1 MNRHTLL
8 SIALS
13 ATTCVDIYA
22 GSAFLNKDDGQ
33 SEKQRPN
40 SGAIAKAP
48 VSTASYV
55 KLKAD
60 GNTDGSPYGLS
71 LMGVNDKTVQ
81 LRWLSPEPVDGYFD
95 DFEDHSDFEINSAG
109 NIGWQYIDADNELT
123 YTWQACK
130 FRNQGQKMAFIVM
143 NPWETSPAVNENPD
157 YQPYSGK
164 KMLVDFSAVSDQNN
178 DYIIS
183 PELNFEQDFQVSFMA
198 RSYKIGTNMNAE
210 RIRVG
215 YSTTGK
221 RPSDFTYVNDG
232 DYIELPAAWTLIKY
246 NIPKEAKY
254 VTINCVSY
262 NAFMLMLDDL
272 FVGTNK
278 VRPGS
283 ASVPAAKPLIGFNIY
298 RNGEKVT
305 DEPIDSLRFTDN
317 VPDYG
322 EFTYTVTAVYADG
335 TESKKSE
342 ELNVNVPDIR
352 LLPFE
357 DDFDDWTLHSDKWST
372 MQNDGEETRWSI
384 DYYEYGLVDPSA
396 TYRWSNLTNYDQSLV
411 TRELHTLDRNNTYLR
426 FNLRLRNSEQT
437 NVDYLSVE
445 VSCDGGTNWTEA
457 KTYDNKNG
465 GFEWTICQIPL
476 NSYLTSDLFRIR
488 FRAHGESAQWINY
501 WYVDDVKIWNPKWTT
516 AQMSVSSANGKLTN
530 CNVSM
535 DADHGSVIE
544 TTTDANGN
552 VDFNQIEAGN
562 YNVSILKDGYNIYRT
577 TWNIGTESDNVL
589 NVNMTRPSAELSA
602 TSITSDMEAEAKIT
616 KQFSLKNTGDGP
628 MTWYLKQTPAKFS
641 GNPSCMWSPLTSF
654 STSGDLQQSVAFDG
668 EYYYTTSSI
677 ELGKFWKYDKNGKF
691 IEQFSIPQ
699 MYYKLYDITFDGR
712 YFYGSDWSN
721 RLFKLDFDNRR
732 IVDIIT
738 VKDASDLK
746 ITHCSYDP
754 DRKGFW
760 IGTFTT
766 IGFIDMEGNIL
777 SRFASFDSNN
787 SVSVYGSAYDNIT
800 PGGPFLWLSDMT
812 AASDNQIDKIQIRQ
826 FNLTSR
832 KLTDV
837 KHVLN
842 DAPGYKIGDS
852 STGQNYVC
860 GLFGSLEIEPGR
872 FTLVGTLNQS
882 PNLVFRYNMAEVDN
896 WLALSPKHGT
906 LQAGETIGINA
917 TFDALTAKNG
927 DSFNTSAT
935 LLTNPE
941 TDAQEITF
949 ALNANSES
957 SVPRPLNLTGKAGKA
972 SVTLNWTK
980 GNGSATA
987 DGYNIY
993 RDNVKVNTT
1002 PVKDLTYTDTKLVY
1016 GTYIYKVAALYA
1028 GGKES
1033 AKSDSVVVTVTDG
1046 AQYYAPLHLNATIS
1060 HNKDVTVNWQSPL
1073 ADNGRRDTMSWA
1085 NGNHSDQIGLDGGGY
1100 FYAGSKWEP
1109 TDIVKYRNKKVSSVS
1124 VQLVNN
1130 CTYLAVRIMKD
1141 GEIIYKK
1148 QYKGNLTFDGTFTD
1162 IPVDEDIVLEP
1173 GHTYLFGLQI
1183 MNDDGVNPLSID
1195 DGKAVNGKGN
1205 LLSTDGV
1212 NWFSAAESGIAGN
1225 FNIRVNV
1232 APNAN
1237 GTESEPTGYNVYRNG
1252 QIVNSALVT
1261 GKSFSE
1267 TLPETGIYSYAVS
1280 SVYADGGESDL
1291 SEATSI
1297 EAYDITDK
1305 ISPQHINAAVER
1317 NRNVS
1322 VRWDLPVKNGQAIPA
1337 NITTRPVT
1345 TDASM
1350 PEFVSSFTGEMSSMG
1365 VVTDGE
1371 YFYTSI
1377 YNEDGRIEKYTL
1389 NGQFVANYLID
1400 DIEGIRNL
1408 AYDGEY
1414 LYAADYTNSI
1424 HKIDPKDMSLVESI
1438 SISEYSRHLA
1448 FVPTLDGGNGGFE
1461 VGDWNTSILVAKNG
1475 SKLGTGPTL
1484 QAANG
1489 TAYYDGRLYAF
1500 EQANDAN
1507 YYTIGIY
1514 DLATNT
1520 RVGSIDMGQYLEIN
1534 DIASAQAGGMSSFKD
1549 KSGATYLVM
1558 ALQRRNKPT
1567 EFVTI
1572 EIGSIKTIA
1581 GYNIYRNGEKL
1592 NAEPLTRRYFEE
1604 SLYNEGQYDYTTET
1618 VYIDGTTSEKS
1629 ASACI
1634 TIAPQGEAKVPANV
1648 KAIASSYGYNV
1659 LLSFSDADMHK
1670 DATTAENFDNLTD
1683 GKSALAVNGT
1693 AYKSNWKVTSEFA
1706 FTGTKALAAEEKQE
1720 AFGVINADGMKYLRF
1735 AIRNDDDHNGK
1746 GTVGVYYSTGGSER
1760 SNFIQLQSY
1769 TTDEAWQDV
1778 CIELPEG
1785 TEYVAIAKAANV
1797 SKQFVDAVALYK
1809 QKPTSNVYGYD
1820 IYRNGE
1826 KLNDNPVSGISYVD
1840 HNLVQGRYEYQVR
1853 TITNTSAESELS
1865 DKAIINLEYDNG
1877 GMAPTNLTAERQSD
1891 GTYKLNWMFPSLG
1904 EPIYLRWHDGNSY
1917 GTAGLPNGGAFYAGV
1932 KWFAEDLKGYGS
1944 MSLTDVEFY
1953 VNQVPEAF
1961 FLLVY
1966 ENNTLVRQ
1974 QFIPIV
1980 KQYSFNTVHLD
1991 DPLKIDTGKDLR
2003 VVIYV
2008 EHNSATVPLGY
2019 DHGPARSGRGNLYS
2033 TDGSTW
2039 TTMDD
2044 DDTDIDANWCIS
2056 IGLSAY
2062 SQEPLERTAQACN
2075 ATSRS
2080 TLRKFTSKNTVQGVL
2095 HGTRLDVPRMAAAT
2109 NATMTSE
2116 KNVFEGYNIY
2126 RNGDKLNVETMFDT
2140 TYVDEKPY
2148 SDKYLEY
2155 QVAAVYSVHGE
2166 KFSNKVTLMTSGI
2179 NGEAQSNGIRIKAAN
2194 GELQVYGA
2202 PMGSTIS
2209 VYSIDGSLVSSTVAK
2224 DSFVQNVSLNQN
2236 AQGTYIIKVADRTFK
2251 LKISEEK
2258 R

>member
-1 MNRHTLL
+1 MKRHTLL

-13 ATTCVDIYA
+13 AVACGAIWT
-22 GSAFLNKDDGQ
+22 GSAIANGNDGQ
-33 SEKQRPN
+33 TEKQRP
-40 SGAIAKAP
+40 SAEAIANRP
-48 VSTASYV
+48 VSTANYA

-60 GNTDGSPYGLS
+60 GNADGSPYGLKLAS
-71 LMGVNDKTVQ
+71 VSDRTVQ
-81 LRWLSPEPVDGYFD
+81 LRWLSPEPVDGFFD
-95 DFEDHSDFEINSAG
+95 DFEEHADFEINSAG
-109 NIGWQYIDADNELT
+109 SIGWQYIDADNEQT

-221 RPSDFTYVNDG
+221 RPSDFTYVNEG
-232 DYIELPAAWTLIKY
+232 DYIELPAAWTLVKY
-246 NIPKEAKY
+246 DIPKEAKY
-254 VTINCVSY
+254 VTINCVSN
-262 NAFMLMLDDL
+262 NAFMLMIDDL

-283 ASVPAAKPLIGFNIY
+283 AQAPAANPLTGFNIY
-298 RNGEKVT
+298 RNGEKIT
-305 DEPIDSLRFTDN
+305 SEPIDSLRFTDN

-322 EFTYTVTAVYADG
+322 DFTYAVTAVYADG

-342 ELNVNVPDIR
+342 ELQVNVPDIR

-372 MQNDGEETRWSI
+372 MQSNDNEDTRWSI

-445 VSCDGGTNWTEA
+445 TSCDGGNTWTEA
-457 KTYDNKNG
+457 KTYDNSNG
-465 GFEWTICQIPL
+465 GFEWTVCQIPL
-476 NSYLTSDLFRIR
+476 KDYLTGDIFRVR
-488 FRAHGESAQWINY
+488 FRAHGASAQWINY
-501 WYVDDVKIWNPKWTT
+501 WYVDDVKIWNPAWTT
-516 AQMSVSSANGKLTN
+516 AQMTVSSAAGSMAD
-530 CNVSM
+530 CSVSM
-535 DADHGSVIE
+535 EADHGAVIE

-552 VDFNQIEAGN
+552 VSFGQIEAGS
-562 YNVSILKDGYNIYRT
+562 YSVTILKDGYNVYRT
-577 TWNIGTESDNVL
+577 TWNISTEGSNVL
-589 NVNMTRPSAELSA
+589 NANMTRPAVELSA
-602 TSITSDMEAEAKIT
+602 SSVTSDMEAEASIT

-641 GNPSCMWSPLTSF
+641 GDASSMWSPLTSF
-654 STSGDLQQSVAFDG
+654 TTSGDLQQSVAFDG
-668 EYYYTTSSI
+668 EYYYTASSI

-699 MYYKLYDITFDGR
+699 MYYKLYDLTFDGR

-746 ITHCSYDP
+746 ITHCSYDS

-766 IGFIDMEGNIL
+766 IGFIDMQGNIL
-777 SRFASFDSNN
+777 SRLASFDSNN
-787 SVSVYGSAYDNIT
+787 SVSVYGSAYDNVS
-800 PGGPFLWLSDMT
+800 PGGPFLWLADMT

-826 FNLTSR
+826 FDLNTR

-860 GLFGSLEIEPGR
+860 GLFASLDVEPGK
-872 FTLVGTLNQS
+872 FTLIGTLNQS
-882 PNLVFRYNMAEVDN
+882 PNLVFRYNMAEVDK
-896 WLALSPKHGT
+896 WLSLSPKHGT
-906 LQAGETIGINA
+906 LQAGETQDISA
-917 TFDALTAKNG
+917 TFDALTAKSG
-927 DSFNTSAT
+927 DSFATTAT
-935 LLTNPE
+935 LLSNPE
-941 TDAQEITF
+941 TEAKEMSF
-949 ALNANSES
+949 SLNATSES

-987 DGYNIY
+987 EGFNVY
-993 RDNVKVNTT
+993 RDNVKVNDT
-1002 PVKDLTYTDTKLVY
+1002 PVKEMTFTDTKLVY
-1016 GTYIYKVAALYA
+1016 GAYTYKVTALYA

-1033 AKSDSVVVTVTDG
+1033 AKSDSITVSVADG
-1046 AQYYAPLHLNATIS
+1046 AQYYAPLHLNAAIS
-1060 HNKDVTVNWQSPL
+1060 HNRDVTVSWQSPL
-1073 ADNGRRDTMSWA
+1073 ADSGHRDTLTWA
-1085 NGNHSDQIGLDGGGY
+1085 NGKNADQIGLDGGGY

-1109 TDIVKYRNKKVSSVS
+1109 ADIVKYRNKKVASVS
-1124 VQLVNN
+1124 VELVNN
-1130 CTYLAVRIMKD
+1130 CTYLALRIMKD
-1141 GEIIYKK
+1141 GNVIYKK
-1148 QYKGNLTFDGTFTD
+1148 QYKGSLVFDGTFTD
-1162 IPVDEDIVLEP
+1162 IPVDDDITLEP

-1205 LLSTDGV
+1205 LLSTDGT

-1225 FNIRVNV
+1225 FNIRINV

-1237 GTESEPTGYNVYRNG
+1237 DTESEPSGYNIYRDG
-1252 QIVNSALVT
+1252 VKVNSAPVAD
-1261 GKSFSE
+1261 KSFSE
-1267 TLPETGIYSYAVS
+1267 TLPTTGTFAYAVS
-1280 SVYADGGESDL
+1280 SVYADGGESEL
-1291 SEATSI
+1291 SEPTSV
-1297 EAYDITDK
+1297 EAYDITNK
-1305 ISPQHINAAVER
+1305 IAPQHINATVER

-1322 VRWDLPVKNGQAIPA
+1322 VRWDLPVSGGQTIPA
-1337 NITTRPVT
+1337 DLTTRPVT
-1345 TDASM
+1345 TDASL
-1350 PEFVSSFTGEMSSMG
+1350 PEFVSSFKGEMSSMA
-1365 VVTDGE
+1365 VVSDGQ

-1389 NGQFVANYLID
+1389 DGQFVANYLVD
-1400 DIEGIRNL
+1400 DVEGIRNL
-1408 AYDGEY
+1408 AFDGEY
-1414 LYAADYTNSI
+1414 LYAADYTNYI

-1448 FVPTLDGGNGGFE
+1448 YVPTLDGGNGGFE
-1461 VGDWNTSILVAKNG
+1461 VGDWNTSILVGKNG
-1475 SKLGTGPTL
+1475 SKLATGPTL
-1484 QAANG
+1484 NAANG
-1489 TAYYDGRLYAF
+1489 TAYYDGKLYAF
-1500 EQANDAN
+1500 EQGNDAN

-1514 DLATNT
+1514 DMATNS
-1520 RVGSIDMGQYLEIN
+1520 RVGAIDMGQYLEIS
-1534 DIASAQAGGMSSFKD
+1534 DIASAQAGGMSAFTD

-1558 ALQRRNKPT
+1558 ALQRRNKQT

-1572 EIGSIKTIA
+1572 EVGGIKTVA
-1581 GYNIYRNGEKL
+1581 GYNIYRNGQKL
-1592 NAEPLTRRYFEE
+1592 NAEPLTRRYYEE
-1604 SLYNEGQYDYTTET
+1604 SLYDEGQYDYTTET
-1618 VYIDGTTSEKS
+1618 VYIDGTTSGQS
-1629 ASACI
+1629 AAASVTI
-1634 TIAPQGEAKVPANV
+1634 TAQGEAKVPANV
-1648 KAIASSYGYNV
+1648 KAVASSYGYNV

-1670 DATTAENFDNLTD
+1670 DASAVENFDNMTD
-1683 GKSALAVNGT
+1683 GTAALTIGGA
-1693 AYKSNWKVTSEFA
+1693 AYKSNWTVASDFA
-1706 FTGTKALAAEEKQE
+1706 FTGTKSIAAEKKSE
-1720 AFGVINADGMKYLRF
+1720 AFGAINAEGMSYLRF
-1735 AIRNDDDHNGK
+1735 AARNDDDHNGN
-1746 GTVGVYYSTGGSER
+1746 GTIAVYYSTGGAER
-1760 SNFIQLQSY
+1760 SNFIQLQTY
-1769 TTDEAWQDV
+1769 TTNEAWQDITV
-1778 CIELPEG
+1778 ELPEG
-1785 TEYVAIAKAANV
+1785 TEYVAIAKAADV
-1797 SKQFVDAVALYK
+1797 PMQFVDAVALYK
-1809 QKPTSNVYGYD
+1809 QQPTSNVYGFD
-1820 IYRNGE
+1820 IFRNGE
-1826 KLNDNPVSGISYVD
+1826 KLNATPVSGISYVD

-1865 DKAIINLEYDNG
+1865 DKAVIDLSYDNG

-1891 GTYKLNWMFPSLG
+1891 GTYKLNWMFPALG
-1904 EPIYLRWHDGNSY
+1904 EPVYLRWHDGNCY

-1932 KWFAEDLKGYGS
+1932 KWFASDLKGYGS

-1974 QFIPIV
+1974 QFIPTV

-1991 DPLKIDTGKDLR
+1991 NPLNIDTEKDLR

-2008 EHNSATVPLGY
+2008 EHNSATIPLGY
-2019 DHGPARSGRGNLYS
+2019 DRGPARSGRGNLYS
-2033 TDGSTW
+2033 TDGSSW

-2062 SQEPLERTAQACN
+2062 SQEPLAATAAANGSN
-2075 ATSRS
+2075 AKQSV
-2080 TLRKFTSKNTVQGVL
+2080 TLRQFNPKQTAG
-2095 HGTRLDVPRMAAAT
+2095 GTLRGSELVTPRMAAAT
-2109 NATMTSE
+2109 SSTTTSD

-2126 RNGDKLNVETMFDT
+2126 RNGEKLNAAMSFDT
-2140 TYVDEKPY
+2140 TYVDTKPY
-2148 SDKYLEY
+2148 ADKYLEY
-2155 QVAAVYSVHGE
+2155 QVAAVYSLHGE

-2179 NGEAQSNGIRIKAAN
+2179 DGTATMDGIRVKAAN
-2194 GELQVYGA
+2194 GELLVYGA
-2202 PMGSTIS
+2202 PEGSIIRIYGT
-2209 VYSIDGSLVSSTVAK
+2209 DGSLVSATRVN
-2224 DSFVQNVSLNQN
+2224 DSFVQSVPLNNN
-2236 AQGTYIIKVADRTFK
+2236 AQGNYIIKVADSCFK
-2251 LKISEEK
+2251 VKVK
-2258 R
+2258 